1 MGKRGPKAIPDPS
14 ALRLLQGGRAR
25 EPVAPVVEKPIEIPS
40 PPVFLTGY
48 ALEEWNRV
56 IEELYSVGLYRDVDQ
71 NTLAA
76 YCMAFKRWRTAEED
90 LDRLAEKDPVTHAAM
105 IRTTNGNA
113 VLNPLLGAAS
123 AARRDM
129 MRIAAEFGM
138 TPSARTTIRNGGA
151 EVTDPL
157 GKKYGF

>member
-1 MGKRGPKAIPDPS
+1 MGKRGPKSIPDPN

-25 EPVAPVVEKPIEIPS
+25 EVVAPVVEKPIEIPK
-40 PPVFLTGY
+40 PPVFLKGY
-48 ALEEWNRV
+48 ALDEWDRV
-56 IEELYSVGLYRDVDQ
+56 IEELYSIGLYRDIDQ
-71 NTLAA
+71 NALAA
-76 YCMAFKRWRTAEED
+76 YCMAYKRWRTAEED
-90 LDRLAEKDPVTHAAM
+90 LDKLADNDSVTHAAM

-113 VLNPLLGAAS
+113 VQNPLLGVAS

-138 TPSARTTIRNGGA
+138 TPSARTTIRNGGGETA
-151 EVTDPL
+151 DPL